1 VAGGFD
7 PPSSPGSNPPPPLH
21 PLHPPAPP
29 PGYTPVVSAPPT
41 AYPYAA
47 QSAPA
52 GPPNGSATAA
62 LALGITSLA
71 LLVASTGLLVPI
83 SLPCAI
89 LAWVYG
95 SKGLRRVRT
104 GETNQG
110 ESQAKAGRICGMV
123 GVGLGAL
130 ALLFW
135 ATIVVVAVTN
145 D

>member
-1 VAGGFD
+1 VAGDFD

-21 PLHPPAPP
+21 PPAPP
-29 PGYTPVVSAPPT
+29 PGYSPVAPAPPT
-41 AYPYAA
+41 AYPYA
-47 QSAPA
+47 QPPPE

-62 LALGITSLA
+62 LVLGITSLA

-89 LAWVYG
+89 VAWVYG
-95 SKGLRRVRT
+95 SRGLRRVRT

-110 ESQAKAGRICGMV
+110 ESQAKAGRICGIV
-123 GVGLGAL
+123 GVGLSAL

-135 ATIVVVAVTN
+135 GAIVVVAVTN

>member
-1 VAGGFD
+1 VAGDFD

-21 PLHPPAPP
+21 PPAPP
-29 PGYTPVVSAPPT
+29 PGYSPVVH
-41 AYPYAA
+41 YAHA
-47 QSAPA
+47 AVAPA

-71 LLVASTGLLVPI
+71 LLVTSTGLLVPI

-95 SKGLRRVRT
+95 SRGLRRARS

-110 ESQAKAGRICGMV
+110 ESQAKAGRICGIV
-123 GVGLGAL
+123 GVGLSAL

-135 ATIVVVAVTN
+135 AAIIVVAAT

>member
-1 VAGGFD
+1 MAGDFD

-21 PLHPPAPP
+21 PPASP
-29 PGYTPVVSAPPT
+29 PGYSPVAPAPPT

-47 QSAPA
+47 QPPPE

-62 LALGITSLA
+62 LVLGITSLA

-89 LAWVYG
+89 VAWVYG
-95 SKGLRRVRT
+95 SRGLRRVRT

-110 ESQAKAGRICGMV
+110 ESQAKAGRICGIV
-123 GVGLGAL
+123 GVGLSAL

-135 ATIVVVAVTN
+135 GAIVVVALTN

>member
-1 VAGGFD
+1 MAGGFD

-21 PLHPPAPP
+21 PPAPP
-29 PGYTPVVSAPPT
+29 PGYTPVASAPPT
-41 AYPYAA
+41 AYSYAA
-47 QSAPA
+47 QPAPA

-95 SKGLRRVRT
+95 SRGLRRVRS
-104 GETNQG
+104 GETSQG
-110 ESQAKAGRICGMV
+110 ESQAKAGRICGIV
-123 GVGLGAL
+123 GVGLSAL

-135 ATIVVVAVTN
+135 AAIVVVAVTN

>member
-1 VAGGFD
+1 VAGDFD

-21 PLHPPAPP
+21 PPAPP
-29 PGYTPVVSAPPT
+29 PGYSPVAPAPPT
-41 AYPYAA
+41 GYPYAA
-47 QSAPA
+47 QPAPA

-71 LLVASTGLLVPI
+71 LLVTSTGLLVPI

-95 SKGLRRVRT
+95 SRGLRRARS

-110 ESQAKAGRICGMV
+110 ESQAKAGRICGIV
-123 GVGLGAL
+123 GVGLSAL

-135 ATIVVVAVTN
+135 AAIIVVAAT

>member
-1 VAGGFD
+1 MAGDFD

-21 PLHPPAPP
+21 PPASP
-29 PGYTPVVSAPPT
+29 PGYSPVAPAPPT

-47 QSAPA
+47 QPAPA

-62 LALGITSLA
+62 LVLGITSLA

-89 LAWVYG
+89 VAWVYG
-95 SKGLRRVRT
+95 SRGLRRVRT

-110 ESQAKAGRICGMV
+110 ESQAKAGRICGIV
-123 GVGLGAL
+123 GVGLSAL

-135 ATIVVVAVTN
+135 GAIVVVALTN

>member
-1 VAGGFD
+1 MAGDFD

-21 PLHPPAPP
+21 PPAPP
-29 PGYTPVVSAPPT
+29 PGYSPVAPAPPT
-41 AYPYAA
+41 AYPYA
-47 QSAPA
+47 QPPPE

-62 LALGITSLA
+62 LVLGITSLA

-89 LAWVYG
+89 VAWVYG
-95 SKGLRRVRT
+95 SRGLRRVRT
-104 GETNQG
+104 GETDQG
-110 ESQAKAGRICGMV
+110 ESQANAGRICGMV
-123 GVGLGAL
+123 GVGLSSL

-135 ATIVVVAVTN
+135 AAIVVVAVTN

>member
-1 VAGGFD
+1 VAGDFD

-21 PLHPPAPP
+21 PPAPP
-29 PGYTPVVSAPPT
+29 PGYSPVAPAPPT

-47 QSAPA
+47 QPPPA

-62 LALGITSLA
+62 LVLGITSLA

-89 LAWVYG
+89 VAWVYG
-95 SKGLRRVRT
+95 SRGLRRVRT

-110 ESQAKAGRICGMV
+110 ESQAKAGRICGIV
-123 GVGLGAL
+123 GVGLSAL

-135 ATIVVVAVTN
+135 GAIVVVAVTN

>member
-1 VAGGFD
+1 MAGDFD

-21 PLHPPAPP
+21 PPAPP
-29 PGYTPVVSAPPT
+29 PGYSPVAPAPPT
-41 AYPYAA
+41 AYPYA
-47 QSAPA
+47 QPPPE

-62 LALGITSLA
+62 LVLGITSLA

-89 LAWVYG
+89 VAWVYG
-95 SKGLRRVRT
+95 SRGLRRVRT

-110 ESQAKAGRICGMV
+110 ESQAKAGRICGIV
-123 GVGLGAL
+123 GVGLSAL

-135 ATIVVVAVTN
+135 GAIVVVAVTN

>member
-1 VAGGFD
+1 VA
-7 PPSSPGSNPPPPLH
+7 P
-21 PLHPPAPP
+21 
-29 PGYTPVVSAPPT
+29 APPT

-47 QSAPA
+47 QPAPA

-62 LALGITSLA
+62 LALGITALA
-71 LLVASTGLLVPI
+71 LLVTSTGLLVPI

-95 SKGLRRVRT
+95 SRGLRRVRT
-104 GETNQG
+104 GETDQG

-123 GVGLGAL
+123 GVGLSSL

-135 ATIVVVAVTN
+135 AAIVVVAVTN

>member
-1 VAGGFD
+1 VAGDFD

-21 PLHPPAPP
+21 PPAPP
-29 PGYTPVVSAPPT
+29 PGYSPVAPAPPT

-47 QSAPA
+47 QPAPA

-95 SKGLRRVRT
+95 SRGASRVRT
-104 GETNQG
+104 GETDQG
-110 ESQAKAGRICGMV
+110 ESQAKAGRICGIV
-123 GVGLGAL
+123 GVGLSAL

-135 ATIVVVAVTN
+135 GAIVVVAVTN

>member
-1 VAGGFD
+1 VSGGFD

-21 PLHPPAPP
+21 LPAPP
-29 PGYTPVVSAPPT
+29 PGYSPVAPAPPT
-41 AYPYAA
+41 AYPDAR
-47 QSAPA
+47 QPAPA

-71 LLVASTGLLVPI
+71 LLVTSTGLLVPI

-95 SKGLRRVRT
+95 SRGLGRVRT

-123 GVGLGAL
+123 GVGLSAL

-135 ATIVVVAVTN
+135 GAIIVVAVTN

>member
-21 PLHPPAPP
+21 PPAPP
-29 PGYTPVVSAPPT
+29 PGYSPAAPAPPA

-47 QSAPA
+47 RPAPA

-62 LALGITSLA
+62 LALGITALA
-71 LLVASTGLLVPI
+71 LLVTSTGLLVPI

-95 SKGLRRVRT
+95 SRGLRRVRT
-104 GETNQG
+104 GETDQG
-110 ESQAKAGRICGMV
+110 ESQANAGRICGMV
-123 GVGLGAL
+123 GVGLSSL

-135 ATIVVVAVTN
+135 AAIVVVAVTN

>member
-21 PLHPPAPP
+21 PPAPP
-29 PGYTPVVSAPPT
+29 PGYTPAASAPPT

-47 QSAPA
+47 QPAPA
-52 GPPNGSATAA
+52 GPPNGSAIAA
-62 LALGITSLA
+62 LVLGITSLA

-95 SKGLRRVRT
+95 SRGLRRVRT
-104 GETNQG
+104 GESNQG
-110 ESQAKAGRICGMV
+110 ESQAKAGRICGIV
-123 GVGLGAL
+123 GVGLSAL

-135 ATIVVVAVTN
+135 AAIVVVAVTN

>member
-21 PLHPPAPP
+21 PPAPP
-29 PGYTPVVSAPPT
+29 PGYSPVAHH
-41 AYPYAA
+41 AHAA
-47 QSAPA
+47 VAPA
-52 GPPNGSATAA
+52 GPPNGAATAA

-71 LLVASTGLLVPI
+71 LLVTSTGLLVPI

-89 LAWVYG
+89 LAWLYG
-95 SKGLRRVRT
+95 SRGLRRVRL
-104 GETNQG
+104 GETTQG
-110 ESQAKAGRICGMV
+110 ESQAKAGRICGIV
-123 GVGLGAL
+123 GVGLSAL

-135 ATIVVVAVTN
+135 ATIIVVAVTN

>member
-1 VAGGFD
+1 VAGDFD

-21 PLHPPAPP
+21 PPAPP
-29 PGYTPVVSAPPT
+29 PGYIPVAPAPPT

-47 QSAPA
+47 QPAPA

-95 SKGLRRVRT
+95 SRGLSRLGT

-110 ESQAKAGRICGMV
+110 ESQAKAGRICGIV
-123 GVGLGAL
+123 GVGLCAL

-135 ATIVVVAVTN
+135 GAIIVVAITN

>member
-1 VAGGFD
+1 MAGDFD

-21 PLHPPAPP
+21 PPAPP
-29 PGYTPVVSAPPT
+29 PGYSPVAPPPPT

-47 QSAPA
+47 QPPPA

-62 LALGITSLA
+62 LVLGITSLA

-89 LAWVYG
+89 VAWVYG
-95 SKGLRRVRT
+95 SRSLRRVRT

-110 ESQAKAGRICGMV
+110 ESQAKAGRICGIV
-123 GVGLGAL
+123 GVGLSAL

-135 ATIVVVAVTN
+135 GAIVVVAVTN

>member
-1 VAGGFD
+1 VAGDFD
-7 PPSSPGSNPPPPLH
+7 PPSSPGSNPPPPLQ
-21 PLHPPAPP
+21 PPAPP
-29 PGYTPVVSAPPT
+29 PGYSPVAPAPPT

-47 QSAPA
+47 RPAPA

-62 LALGITSLA
+62 LALGITGLA
-71 LLVASTGLLVPI
+71 LLVLSTGLLVPI
-83 SLPCAI
+83 SLPCSI

-95 SKGLRRVRT
+95 SGGLRRVRT
-104 GETNQG
+104 GETDHG

-123 GVGLGAL
+123 GVGLSAL

-135 ATIVVVAVTN
+135 AAIIVVAVTN

>member
-1 VAGGFD
+1 MAGDFD

-21 PLHPPAPP
+21 PPAPP
-29 PGYTPVVSAPPT
+29 PGYSPVAPAPPT

-47 QSAPA
+47 RPAPA

-62 LALGITSLA
+62 LVLGITSLA

-83 SLPCAI
+83 SLPCGI

-95 SKGLRRVRT
+95 SRGLSRVQT
-104 GETNQG
+104 GETDQG
-110 ESQAKAGRICGMV
+110 GSQAKAGRICGIV
-123 GVGLGAL
+123 GVGLSAL

-135 ATIVVVAVTN
+135 GAIVVVAVTN

>member
-1 VAGGFD
+1 VAGDFD
-7 PPSSPGSNPPPPLH
+7 PPSSPGSNPPPPLD
-21 PLHPPAPP
+21 PPAPP
-29 PGYTPVVSAPPT
+29 PGYSPVAPAPPT

-47 QSAPA
+47 QPAPA

-95 SKGLRRVRT
+95 SRGLRRVRT

-110 ESQAKAGRICGMV
+110 ESQAKAGRICGIV
-123 GVGLGAL
+123 GVGLSAL

-135 ATIVVVAVTN
+135 GAIVVVAVTN

>member
-1 VAGGFD
+1 VAGDFD

-21 PLHPPAPP
+21 PPAPP
-29 PGYTPVVSAPPT
+29 PGYSPVAPAPPT

-47 QSAPA
+47 QPAPA

-95 SKGLRRVRT
+95 SRGLRRVRT

-110 ESQAKAGRICGMV
+110 ESQAKAGRICGIV
-123 GVGLGAL
+123 GVGLSAL

-135 ATIVVVAVTN
+135 GAIVVVAVTN

>member
-1 VAGGFD
+1 VAGDFD
-7 PPSSPGSNPPPPLH
+7 PPSSPESNPPP

-29 PGYTPVVSAPPT
+29 PGYSPVAPAPPT
-41 AYPYAA
+41 AYPYA
-47 QSAPA
+47 QPPPE

-62 LALGITSLA
+62 LVLGITSLA

-89 LAWVYG
+89 VAWVYG
-95 SKGLRRVRT
+95 SRGLRRVRT

-110 ESQAKAGRICGMV
+110 ESQAKAGRICGIV
-123 GVGLGAL
+123 GVGLSAL

-135 ATIVVVAVTN
+135 GAIVVVAVTN

>member
-1 VAGGFD
+1 VA
-7 PPSSPGSNPPPPLH
+7 P
-21 PLHPPAPP
+21 
-29 PGYTPVVSAPPT
+29 APPT
-41 AYPYAA
+41 AYPDAR
-47 QSAPA
+47 QPAPA

-71 LLVASTGLLVPI
+71 LLVTSTGLLVPI

-95 SKGLRRVRT
+95 SRGLGRVRT

-123 GVGLGAL
+123 GVGLSAL

-135 ATIVVVAVTN
+135 GAIIVVAVTN

>member
-1 VAGGFD
+1 VAGDFD

-21 PLHPPAPP
+21 PPAPP
-29 PGYTPVVSAPPT
+29 PGYSPVAPAPPT
-41 AYPYAA
+41 AYPYA
-47 QSAPA
+47 QPPPE
-52 GPPNGSATAA
+52 GPPNGSATTA
-62 LALGITSLA
+62 LVLGITSLA

-89 LAWVYG
+89 VAWVYG
-95 SKGLRRVRT
+95 SRGLRRVRT

-110 ESQAKAGRICGMV
+110 ESQAKAGRICGIV
-123 GVGLGAL
+123 GVGLSAL

-135 ATIVVVAVTN
+135 GAIVVVAVTN

>member
-1 VAGGFD
+1 VAGDFD

-21 PLHPPAPP
+21 PPASP
-29 PGYTPVVSAPPT
+29 PGYSPVAPAPPT

-47 QSAPA
+47 QPAPA

-62 LALGITSLA
+62 LVLGITSLA
-71 LLVASTGLLVPI
+71 LIVASTGLLVPI

-89 LAWVYG
+89 VAWVYG
-95 SKGLRRVRT
+95 SRGLRRVRT

-110 ESQAKAGRICGMV
+110 ESQAKAGRICGIV
-123 GVGLGAL
+123 GVGLSAL

-135 ATIVVVAVTN
+135 GAIVVVALTN